1 MFDAR
6 KITTLVMLGLFTGA
20 TFLAL
25 SLPAKA
31 AFMPFLVGIPGMLL
45 CLAQLVIDFRTDNR
59 VEDAAVGQGKDEG
72 SRSEVQMFL
81 WLGLFTVALV
91 GFGFVWGGPIIV
103 MLFVRF
109 SSKDTWLNAF
119 FAGAGTFAT
128 LFGVFVWMLELKLFP
143 GLVVQALF

>member
-1 MFDAR
+1 MR
-6 KITTLVMLGLFTGA
+6 QSRSPQSGNILRCP
-20 TFLAL
+20 LAHFY
-25 SLPAKA
+25 S
-31 AFMPFLVGIPGMLL
+31 
-45 CLAQLVIDFRTDNR
+45 
-59 VEDAAVGQGKDEG
+59 AVDTKDEG

-81 WLGLFTVALV
+81 WLGLFTLALV

-119 FAGAGTFAT
+119 FARAGTFAT

-143 GLVVQALF
+143 GLVVQALL